1 MSLWRMPVDSR
12 LLEWGRERSVT
23 QYCFCLF
30 KKITLAVIK
39 RRKWIVVS
47 VLLVLLMV
55 FLRVL
60 LNVVFVKQLH
70 RCITKHM
77 EAIVQTLAY
86 LFKLS
91 SWSTHHGLRQNKTCS
106 VLQIFLWQILIH
118 LVLFFLFQRVKS
130 GMFMFCLFSII
141 FCSHC
146 FPELTVIF
154 CALTE
159 NGLRIFGRRT
169 T

>member
-1 MSLWRMPVDSR
+1 MPVDSR

-60 LNVVFVKQLH
+60 LNVVFVK
-70 RCITKHM
+70 
-77 EAIVQTLAY
+77 
-86 LFKLS
+86 
-91 SWSTHHGLRQNKTCS
+91 
-106 VLQIFLWQILIH
+106 
-118 LVLFFLFQRVKS
+118 
-130 GMFMFCLFSII
+130 
-141 FCSHC
+141 
-146 FPELTVIF
+146 
-154 CALTE
+154 
-159 NGLRIFGRRT
+159 
-169 T
+169 